1 MIIHLSPACRL
12 LIPKMGGAALAL
24 WRDYSDYSDETLK
37 IGRDHQAL
45 DLVIS

>member
-24 WRDYSDYSDETLK
+24 WRDYSDETLK